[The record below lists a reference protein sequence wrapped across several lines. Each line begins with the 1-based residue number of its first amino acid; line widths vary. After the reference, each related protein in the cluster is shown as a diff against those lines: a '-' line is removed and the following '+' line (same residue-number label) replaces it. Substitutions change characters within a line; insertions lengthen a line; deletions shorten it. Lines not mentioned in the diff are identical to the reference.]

1 MVLSVPDSAGDGGEG
16 EGGGGEGGG
25 GEGLGGGGEGGGGEG
40 EGGGGEGEGGGGE
53 GVGGGGEGGG
63 GVGGALVHSS
73 SAEWATGSDASDSRR
88 PMPEGATR
96 VHAMNTPT
104 VGSVTTTEWSA
115 PRKPP

>member
-1 MVLSVPDSAGDGGEG
+1 MSVTPTSSWSGGG
-16 EGGGGEGGG
+16 LGGGGLGGSEGGG
-25 GEGLGGGGEGGGGEG
+25 GEGL
-40 EGGGGEGEGGGGE
+40 GGEGEGGGGE

-73 SAEWATGSDASDSRR
+73 CAEWATGSDATDSRR

-96 VHAMNTPT
+96 VHAMNMPN
-104 VGSVTTTEWSA
+104 VGSVTSTEWLA